1 MTDRFQQDLA
11 ACRDL
16 LRVGS
21 KSFHAASLL
30 LPRRV
35 RDPATALYAFC
46 RLGDDAVDD
55 AADPAE
61 GLAEMRARL
70 DAAYRGAPLDHP
82 ADRAFAHVV
91 EAHDMPRELP
101 EALLDGFAWDAAGR
115 RYETLDDVHA
125 YAARVAGTVGAMM
138 TLLMGVRRHAALAR
152 ATDLGTAMQLT
163 NIARDVGEDARNGR
177 LYLPR
182 QWLREADVEPDA
194 FLAAPVFSAGVASVT
209 ARLLAEATRLY
220 ARAEAGIAMLPRDC
234 RPAIRAAHNI
244 YAEIGAEVTRAGYDS
259 VSRRAVVSSKRKLAL
274 LARAWLPAMPRRAV
288 APEPPLDANAYLVQ
302 AVPATELAISEQ
314 SLGERIGW
322 AVELFS
328 QLDERQRLA
337 QSQTP
342 QAG

>member
-61 GLAEMRARL
+61 GLAEMRERL
-70 DAAYRGAPLDHP
+70 DAAYRGAPLNHP

-91 EAHDMPRELP
+91 EAHEMPRELP

-182 QWLREADVEPDA
+182 QWLREADVDPDA

-220 ARAEAGIAMLPRDC
+220 ARAESGIAMLPRDC

-244 YAEIGAEVTRAGYDS
+244 YAEIGAEVVRAGHDS

-274 LARAWLPAMPRRAV
+274 LARAWLPAMPRRAGP
-288 APEPPLDANAYLVQ
+288 PEPPLAANAYLVQ

-337 QSQTP
+337 QAETP

>member
-1 MTDRFQQDLA
+1 MTASFQADLT

-55 AADPAE
+55 AEDPSL

-70 DAAYRGAPLDHP
+70 DAAYRGAPLNHP

-91 EAHDMPRELP
+91 EAHQMPRELP

-115 RYETLDDVHA
+115 RYETLEDVHG

-182 QWLREADVEPDA
+182 QWLREADVDPDA
-194 FLAAPVFSAGVASVT
+194 FLAAPRLSPGVASVT
-209 ARLLAEATRLY
+209 ARLLAEAGRLY

-234 RPAIRAAHNI
+234 RPAIRAAHSI
-244 YAEIGAEVTRAGYDS
+244 YAEIGAEVVRAGYDS

-274 LARAWLPAMPRRAV
+274 LAQAWLPAMPRRAV
-288 APEPPLDANAYLVQ
+288 APEPPLAANAYLVQ

-314 SLGERIGW
+314 GLGDRIGW
-322 AVELFS
+322 AIELFS
-328 QLDERQRLA
+328 QLDERQKIAQRTA
-337 QSQTP
+337 QS
-342 QAG
+342 

>member
-1 MTDRFQQDLA
+1 M
-11 ACRDL
+11 
-16 LRVGS
+16 
-21 KSFHAASLL
+21 
-30 LPRRV
+30 
-35 RDPATALYAFC
+35 
-46 RLGDDAVDD
+46 
-55 AADPAE
+55 
-61 GLAEMRARL
+61 
-70 DAAYRGAPLDHP
+70 PLNHP

-91 EAHDMPRELP
+91 EAHEMPRELP

-115 RYETLDDVHA
+115 RYETLEDVHG

-182 QWLREADVEPDA
+182 QWLREADVDPDA
-194 FLAAPVFSAGVASVT
+194 FLAKPVFSAGVASVT
-209 ARLLAEATRLY
+209 ARLLAEAGRLY
-220 ARAEAGIAMLPRDC
+220 ARAEAGIPMLPRDC

-244 YAEIGAEVTRAGYDS
+244 YAEIGAEVVRAGHDS

-288 APEPPLDANAYLVQ
+288 APEPPLAANAYLVQ

-314 SLGERIGW
+314 GLGERIGW
-322 AVELFS
+322 AFELFS
-328 QLDERQRLA
+328 QLDERQKIA
-337 QSQTP
+337 QRSAQP
-342 QAG
+342 